1 MCHTHA
7 RLGRGLVH
15 ARHGIVDGLDAVG
28 HVVHLAAA
36 AHLQANRRT
45 HHVGVVLPHVHDH
58 GTTPGRRCGDQAHVA
73 HAARGHLHGSR
84 NRRCREREHVDL
96 LAQVFELLLVL
107 HTKALLF
114 VDDHHAQVLGVHIG
128 RKQAVRA
135 DEHINRALGKR
146 LERALLLRRGAE
158 AAEHLDLQA
167 KRGKALKECLVVLL
181 GQNGRGAEHHDL
193 TAGVHALKGR
203 AQGDLGLAE
212 THVAAQQAVHG
223 LGRLHVGLDVGDS
236 LQLVTRLVVG
246 EALLHLDLLG
256 RIGRTGDTGNR
267 RATRIQVDQVKRQLF
282 GILARLV
289 GGPRPVGGVE
299 PGQARFIAVGTN
311 VARDTVDL
319 LERHVELV
327 AIGIFQQKVVAF
339 LAAHFLARDLAKERD
354 AVGSVHHVV
363 SRLKREGDLRNV
375 DLAAAARAVGIH
387 AGVEV
392 SDREHGQIGVGHHH
406 ALWQGSVDKGHAPAR
421 DGGHGGAGGSLRGA
435 RLERAGVERVGLTL
449 ANGSMGLL
457 ACGTV
462 GGIRRCHAHAVA
474 DSAGIFGRRGQRF
487 LKGNA
492 LVAKGELHRLARTA
506 VGDGKHAGIAL
517 AHDLLDA
524 RHKTVVRACD
534 GRLLNLELGRHRTA
548 GTDEAHIVQALLG
561 TKVELLG
568 THVQAVQ
575 TVDPRLAGTC
585 LDILVGA
592 QAIVEQRAR
601 LGQHHERLAAH
612 VRQRAHGLAVHHRQ
626 KAVELRRD
634 DARIHHL
641 EQRRQLAVVLTGA
654 VERHMHVVDGLVSKR
669 QLATGEDLDAV
680 LVADGLARGTHHAAY
695 AVDLVAEKLNAYGRL
710 FLRGKHLDG
719 VAVHTEQAGR
729 VGGAGI
735 GVAHAHQTLRHL
747 VKGNLLA
754 HRKSSGLPVVALD
767 RRHAAQQCA
776 GRGDHDAVV
785 AAHDAPERLA
795 ALGYHGVVGR
805 LLAPR
810 VVLALGKAAHVRQAH
825 VGGQTAC
832 GTIGRILAT
841 HNVDRGARTTREL
854 GGRHKCS
861 ARLRHG
867 QRHVLARIE
876 PGLDGLQRL
885 GGVELRGYTV
895 NEHAVPPALQRQKPA
910 EASSAGRSSN
920 SLPVMVA
927 HGEDSSSSVRPAP
940 QKTPDRTGLIGFAKI
955 SPSLRT
961 PQPRKVP
968 QETAIPQKSSQR
980 SSGSSTRLWCW
991 QSRRVCTRP
1000 RNDRDTGTGLPY

>member
-1 MCHTHA
+1 MLLGAHERTGTANLQVAHGDAHAAAQVLELGKSSQACRSLLGERQLAREHKVRVCLRGRAAHAALKLVELCQTQTLRVLDDERVGRCVVDAALHDGRGDKHVDLLGRELDHHVLDLARAHLAVRHAHA

-28 HVVHLAAA
+28 HVIHLTAA

-58 GTTPGRRCGDQAHVA
+58 GATPSRRRGDQAHVA
-73 HAARGHLHGSR
+73 HAARGHLHGTR
-84 NRRCREREHVDL
+84 DGRCREREHVDL

-107 HTKALLF
+107 HTKALLL

-146 LERALLLRRGAE
+146 LKRALLLRRRAE

-193 TAGVHALKGR
+193 AAGVHALKGC

-223 LGRLHVGLDVGDS
+223 LGRLHVCLDVGDS
-236 LQLVTRLVVG
+236 LQLVACLVVG
-246 EALLHLDLLG
+246 EALLHLDLLR

-267 RATRIQVDQVKRQLF
+267 RAARIEVDQVKRQLF

-311 VARDTVDL
+311 VARNAVNL
-319 LERHVELV
+319 LQRHVELV

-339 LAAHFLARDLAKERD
+339 LAAHFLTRDLAKERD

-363 SRLKREGDLRNV
+363 ARLKREGDLRNV
-375 DLAAAARAVGIH
+375 NLAAAARAVGIH

-392 SDREHGQIGVGHHH
+392 GDREHGQVGIGHHH
-406 ALWQGSVDKGHAPAR
+406 ALRQGSVHKGHAPAR

-435 RLERAGVERVGLTL
+435 RLERAGVERIGATL
-449 ANGSMGLL
+449 ANGSTGLL

-474 DSAGIFGRRGQRF
+474 DSAGVFGRRGQRF

-492 LVAKGELHRLARTA
+492 LVAKGELHRLARAA

-524 RHKTVVRACD
+524 RHKTVVRASD

-612 VRQRAHGLAVHHRQ
+612 VRQRTHGLAVHHRQ
-626 KAVELRRD
+626 KAVELGRD
-634 DARIHHL
+634 DVRIHHL
-641 EQRRQLAVVLTGA
+641 EQRRQLAVVLAGA
-654 VERHMHVVDGLVSKR
+654 IERHMHVVDGLVGKR

-680 LVADGLARGTHHAAY
+680 LVADGLAR
-695 AVDLVAEKLNAYGRL
+695 
-710 FLRGKHLDG
+710 
-719 VAVHTEQAGR
+719 
-729 VGGAGI
+729 
-735 GVAHAHQTLRHL
+735 
-747 VKGNLLA
+747 
-754 HRKSSGLPVVALD
+754 
-767 RRHAAQQCA
+767 
-776 GRGDHDAVV
+776 
-785 AAHDAPERLA
+785 
-795 ALGYHGVVGR
+795 
-805 LLAPR
+805 
-810 VVLALGKAAHVRQAH
+810 
-825 VGGQTAC
+825 
-832 GTIGRILAT
+832 
-841 HNVDRGARTTREL
+841 
-854 GGRHKCS
+854 
-861 ARLRHG
+861 
-867 QRHVLARIE
+867 
-876 PGLDGLQRL
+876 
-885 GGVELRGYTV
+885 
-895 NEHAVPPALQRQKPA
+895 
-910 EASSAGRSSN
+910 
-920 SLPVMVA
+920 
-927 HGEDSSSSVRPAP
+927 
-940 QKTPDRTGLIGFAKI
+940 
-955 SPSLRT
+955 
-961 PQPRKVP
+961 
-968 QETAIPQKSSQR
+968 
-980 SSGSSTRLWCW
+980 
-991 QSRRVCTRP
+991 
-1000 RNDRDTGTGLPY
+1000 